1 MKDVINIS
9 LLRDT
14 KNELD
19 KIANEKGLTRTALI
33 ITIINEFLKKQK
45 W

>member
-33 ITIINEFLKKQK
+33 VTIINEFLKKQK
-45 W
+45 

>member
-9 LLRDT
+9 LLKDT

-33 ITIINEFLKKQK
+33 VTIINEFLKKQK
-45 W
+45 

>member
-1 MKDVINIS
+1 MKDTINIS

-33 ITIINEFLKKQK
+33 VTIINEFLKKQK
-45 W
+45 

>member
-1 MKDVINIS
+1 MKDAINIS
-9 LLRDT
+9 LLKDT

-33 ITIINEFLKKQK
+33 VTIINEFLKKQK
-45 W
+45 

>member
-1 MKDVINIS
+1 MKNIINIS
-9 LLRDT
+9 LLKET

-33 ITIINEFLKKQK
+33 VTIINEFLKKQK
-45 W
+45 

>member
-9 LLRDT
+9 LLRDA

-33 ITIINEFLKKQK
+33 VTIINEFLKKQK
-45 W
+45 

>member
-1 MKDVINIS
+1 MKDTINIC

-33 ITIINEFLKKQK
+33 VTIINEFLKKQK
-45 W
+45 

>member
-1 MKDVINIS
+1 MKDTIHIS

-33 ITIINEFLKKQK
+33 VTIINEFLKKQK
-45 W
+45 

>member
-1 MKDVINIS
+1 MKNIINIS
-9 LLRDT
+9 LLKET

-33 ITIINEFLKKQK
+33 VTIINEFLNKRK
-45 W
+45 

>member
-9 LLRDT
+9 LLKDT

-33 ITIINEFLKKQK
+33 VTIINEFLNKQK
-45 W
+45 

>member
-1 MKDVINIS
+1 MKDIINIS
-9 LLRDT
+9 LLRDA

-33 ITIINEFLKKQK
+33 VTIINEFLKKQK
-45 W
+45 

>member
-1 MKDVINIS
+1 MKDTINIS

-19 KIANEKGLTRTALI
+19 KTANEKGLTRTALI
-33 ITIINEFLKKQK
+33 VTIINEFLKKQK
-45 W
+45 